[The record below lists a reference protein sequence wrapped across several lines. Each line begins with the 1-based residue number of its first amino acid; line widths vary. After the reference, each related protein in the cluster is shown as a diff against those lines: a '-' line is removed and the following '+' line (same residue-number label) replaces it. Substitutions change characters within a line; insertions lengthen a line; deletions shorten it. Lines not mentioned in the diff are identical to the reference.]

1 MGLEEK
7 IRCVPDFPKPGI
19 LFRDI
24 TTLLLDGEA
33 FAEVIDRMTEY
44 YAEKKITKVVGIE
57 SRGFIFGAPLALRLG
72 CGFVPIR
79 KPGKLPAEIEYV
91 EYDLEYGSDR
101 IEIHLD
107 AVCPGDRA
115 LIVDDLLATGGTAS
129 AAGTLIEKLG
139 AELAGFAFII
149 ELDDLNGRRKL
160 GDSDI
165 FTLIHF

>member
-115 LIVDDLLATGGTAS
+115 LIVDDLLATGGTAA

-165 FTLIHF
+165 FTLMHF